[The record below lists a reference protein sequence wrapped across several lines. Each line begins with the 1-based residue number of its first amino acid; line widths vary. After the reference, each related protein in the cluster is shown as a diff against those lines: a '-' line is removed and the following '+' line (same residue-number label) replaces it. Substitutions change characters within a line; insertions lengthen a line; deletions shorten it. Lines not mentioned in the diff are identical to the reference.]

1 MTDAKIG
8 AAVLDRYALDEQI
21 GFRLRLAMQRHT
33 AIFFS
38 HMDMGLTQT
47 QFAVLARLWESGKC
61 SQNELGRSAAI
72 DSATILGVVQRLQ
85 SAGLV
90 TTEPHPSDR
99 RRRVVSLTAQGKKS
113 VDDAIGKAR
122 QSNEETLAPL
132 NAEERRTLI
141 NLLGK
146 LSD

>member
-1 MTDAKIG
+1 MSSVRDDT
-8 AAVLDRYALDEQI
+8 AALDDYALDEQI

-33 AIFFS
+33 SIFFA
-38 HMDMGLTQT
+38 HMDFGLTQT
-47 QFAVLARLWESGKC
+47 QFAVLVRLWEDGAA

-90 TTEPHPSDR
+90 STQPHPSDKR
-99 RRRVVSLTAQGKKS
+99 RRIVDLTSRGRKTVEAAIARAQ
-113 VDDAIGKAR
+113 V
-122 QSNEETLAPL
+122 SNEETLAPL
-132 NAEERRTLI
+132 TATERKTLI
-141 NLLGK
+141 SLLDK